1 MNNQSVIPAFDF
13 REMVQAKNGEV
24 VTTSRKIAKYFGKR
38 HGDVLRKI
46 EQVKADCSS
55 EFSQRNFASADY
67 IDEQGKLRPM
77 YSLTKDGWIMVVM
90 GFTGKAAAAIKE
102 SYIAAFNW
110 MSDQLSRRLAM
121 GEEMQ
126 HRYAIKETRSKLK
139 ATIRDKL
146 ISYQEECFAVLH
158 DYWTK
163 GIVVNPRRLSVME
176 ELNQAC
182 ADMKRDKGIASLF
195 GTGLNEWK
203 SVKAAHVSKIRSLVN
218 EANMLIEFVLADT
231 GKGKITKT

>member
-1 MNNQSVIPAFDF
+1 MNNHSVIPAFDF

-38 HGDVLRKI
+38 YGDVLRKI
-46 EQVKADCSS
+46 EQVKADCSR

-67 IDEQGKLRPM
+67 IDEQGKVRPM
-77 YSLTKDGWIMVVM
+77 YSLTKDGWIVVVM

-110 MSDQLSRRLAM
+110 MAEQLSRRMAI

-139 ATIRDKL
+139 GTIG
-146 ISYQEECFAVLH
+146 S
-158 DYWTK
+158 
-163 GIVVNPRRLSVME
+163 RLMNE
-176 ELNQAC
+176 RKKE
-182 ADMKRDKGIASLF
+182 KR
-195 GTGLNEWK
+195 
-203 SVKAAHVSKIRSLVN
+203 
-218 EANMLIEFVLADT
+218 VLAVEHEYILQVT
-231 GKGKITKT
+231 QPELLIN

>member
-1 MNNQSVIPAFDF
+1 MNNHSVIPAFDF

-46 EQVKADCSS
+46 EQVKADCSR

-67 IDEQGKLRPM
+67 IDEQGKVRPM

-110 MSDQLSRRLAM
+110 MAEQLSRRMAI

-126 HRYAIKETRSKLK
+126 HRYAISKRLVRTVLIFTESSDQLSR
-139 ATIRDKL
+139 ATDRVPGL
-146 ISYQEECFAVLH
+146 
-158 DYWTK
+158 
-163 GIVVNPRRLSVME
+163 P
-176 ELNQAC
+176 
-182 ADMKRDKGIASLF
+182 ASP
-195 GTGLNEWK
+195 GY
-203 SVKAAHVSKIRSLVN
+203 VQ
-218 EANMLIEFVLADT
+218 
-231 GKGKITKT
+231 

>member
-1 MNNQSVIPAFDF
+1 
-13 REMVQAKNGEV
+13 
-24 VTTSRKIAKYFGKR
+24 RKIAKYFGKR

-46 EQVKADCSS
+46 EQVKADCSR

-67 IDEQGKLRPM
+67 IDEQGKVRPM

-110 MSDQLSRRLAM
+110 MAEQLSRRMAI

-139 ATIRDKL
+139 GTIG
-146 ISYQEECFAVLH
+146 S
-158 DYWTK
+158 
-163 GIVVNPRRLSVME
+163 RLMNE
-176 ELNQAC
+176 RKKE
-182 ADMKRDKGIASLF
+182 KR
-195 GTGLNEWK
+195 
-203 SVKAAHVSKIRSLVN
+203 
-218 EANMLIEFVLADT
+218 VLAVEHEYILQVT
-231 GKGKITKT
+231 QPELLIN